1 MDYISTRSKNCHK
14 ISSAETIKTGIAPDG
29 GLYMPDHIPSLARE
43 ELTALI
49 GMSYAERAAKI
60 LAKFLTDYTE
70 EELLRDAKAAYG
82 ADRFGG
88 APAPVTALSDL
99 FILELYHGPTCA
111 FKDMALQLMPRLF
124 ARALNKCKEEKT
136 ALILTATSGDT
147 GKAALEGY
155 RDIPGIKLQVF
166 YPTDGVSALQKLQMR
181 TQEGKNLSVVAIRG
195 NFDDAQNGVKAI
207 FSDPA
212 MKAELDRCGVFLSS
226 ANSINF
232 GRLAP
237 QIVYYVSA
245 YCDLVAN
252 GNISLGE
259 TIDVAVP
266 TGNFGNIF
274 AAFLAK
280 KMGLPIGTLLC
291 ASNRNHVL
299 TDFLESG
306 VYDRNRPFFQTFSPS
321 MDILISSNL
330 ERLLFLIAGAE
341 RTATYMKNLA
351 ACGSYRL
358 TPEDFSEVRR
368 HFVGM
373 YTDEEETEKTIRE
386 TFEKQNYLTDP
397 HTAVALCAARR
408 YESIRKAERK
418 MLVVSTAS
426 PYKFARTVTHA
437 LTGNTPPDGIE
448 AADRL
453 HTLTGREIPAPLDA
467 LRRATIRFSEVIEA
481 PDMPKTVLHFAENQ

>member
-1 MDYISTRSKNCHK
+1 MDYISTRSINCPK
-14 ISSAETIKTGIAPDG
+14 ISSAEAIKTGLSPDG
-29 GLYMPDHIPSLARE
+29 GLYMPEHIPTLTNE
-43 ELTALI
+43 ELASLYD
-49 GMSYAERAAKI
+49 MSYPERAAKI

-70 EELLRDAKAAYG
+70 EELLADTAAAY
-82 ADRFGG
+82 APERFSA

-99 FILELYHGPTCA
+99 FILELFHGPTCA

-124 ARALNKCKEEKT
+124 SRALIKCKEEKT

-155 RDIPGIKLQVF
+155 RDIPGVRLQVF
-166 YPTDGVSALQKLQMR
+166 YPTDGVSTLQKLQMQ
-181 TQEGKNLSVVAIRG
+181 TQEGKNLSVIAIRG

-212 MKAELDRCGVFLSS
+212 MKAELDKRGVFLSS

-237 QIVYYVSA
+237 QIVYYISA
-245 YCDLVAN
+245 YCDLVKN
-252 GNISLGE
+252 GSIAEGE
-259 TIDVAVP
+259 VIDVAVP

-306 VYDRNRPFFQTFSPS
+306 VYDRNRPFFQTISPS

-330 ERLLFLIAGAE
+330 ERLLYLIAGPE
-341 RTATYMKNLA
+341 RTAAYMKNLA
-351 ACGSYRL
+351 EHGAYRL
-358 TPEDFSEVRR
+358 TPEDFAEVRR

-373 YTDEEETEKTIRE
+373 YTDEEETERTVRE
-386 TFEKQNYLTDP
+386 TYEKQNYLTDP

-408 YESIRKAERK
+408 YEKIRKAERK

-426 PYKFARTVTHA
+426 PYKFAKTVTHA

>member
-1 MDYISTRSKNCHK
+1 MKYISTRNTNCRK
-14 ISSAETIKTGIAPDG
+14 ITSAEAIKNGISPDG
-29 GLYMPDHIPSLARE
+29 GLYMPDHIPTVTPEEIAGLA
-43 ELTALI
+43 
-49 GMSYAERAAKI
+49 GMSYAERTAKI
-60 LAKFLTDYTE
+60 LSEFLTDYTVR
-70 EELLRDAKAAYG
+70 ELTEDTNIAYG
-82 ADRFGG
+82 SDRFDGD
-88 APAPVTALSDL
+88 PAPVVSLSDL
-99 FILELYHGPTCA
+99 YVLELFHGPTCA

-124 ARALNKCKEEKT
+124 SRALKKCKEEKT

-195 NFDDAQNGVKAI
+195 NFDDAQSGVKSI
-207 FSDPA
+207 FADPA
-212 MKAELDRCGVFLSS
+212 VNDALAEHGVFLSS

-232 GRLAP
+232 GRLVP
-237 QIVYYVSA
+237 QIAYYFSA
-245 YCDLVAN
+245 YCDLAAQ
-252 GNISLGE
+252 GAISLGE
-259 TIDVAVP
+259 TIDIAVP

-280 KMGLPIGTLLC
+280 KMGLPVGTLLC

-306 VYDRNRPFFQTFSPS
+306 IYDKNRPFYQTVSPS

-330 ERLLFLIAGAE
+330 ERLLFLIAGPE
-341 RTATYMKNLA
+341 RTAAYMEELAKN
-351 ACGSYRL
+351 GTYRL
-358 TPEDFSEVRR
+358 TPEDFAEVRR

-373 YTDEEETEKTIRE
+373 YTDEDETEATVRE
-386 TFEKQNYLTDP
+386 IYTKQNYLADP
-397 HTAVALCAARR
+397 HTAVALCAAKK
-408 YESIRKAERK
+408 YAKIRKAERK

-426 PYKFARTVTHA
+426 PYKFAKTVVHA
-437 LTGNTPPDGIE
+437 LTGDISPDGIE

-453 HTLTGREIPAPLDA
+453 YKLTGREIPAPLDT
-467 LRRATIRFSEVIEA
+467 LRHKAPHFSEVIEA
-481 PDMPKTVLHFAENQ
+481 PDMPKTVLRFAENQ